1 MSIKIIKPGV
11 AATLQ
16 DAGRNG
22 FRGIG
27 IGTGGAMDVFAMKVS
42 NFLVG
47 NDEADVALEIN
58 FPAPEILFQQNAI
71 ISLTGADLLATI
83 DDTPLPGAWRPFFV
97 KKDSILKFKQPVSG
111 SKTYI
116 AVQGG
121 WQSEKWLE
129 SYSTHLQVAAGGY
142 SGRALQ
148 KNDVVFFKNNTLF
161 LAEEKILGWHIS
173 QHELDKVYQPA
184 NTIRCIRGIEWNLL
198 NKISQQHFEKL
209 DFGIT
214 NQSDRMGYRLSGTAL
229 SLQEPVEMISS
240 AVDAGTIQLLP
251 DGNLIIVMAD
261 HQTTGG
267 YSRIASVIKADLPKL
282 SQLNTGQTISFK
294 PISVPEA
301 EDALISMTQALVE
314 IKAGCHLNFQKYFQ
328 P

>member
-16 DAGRNG
+16 DVGRND

-47 NDEADVALEIN
+47 NDEADATLEIH

-71 ISLTGADLLATI
+71 ISLTGAHLLATI
-83 DDTPLPGAWRPFFV
+83 DDTPVPLWRPFFV
-97 KKDSILKFKQPVSG
+97 KKGSILKFKQPVSG
-111 SKTYI
+111 SKTYL
-116 AVQGG
+116 AVHGG
-121 WQSEKWLE
+121 WLSENWLG
-129 SYSTHLQVAAGGY
+129 SYSTHLQVVAGGY

-148 KNDVVFFKNNTLF
+148 KNDILFFKSNAISLR
-161 LAEEKILGWHIS
+161 EEKIISWHIS
-173 QHELDKVYQPA
+173 QHELDKIYQPV
-184 NTIRCIRGIEWNLL
+184 NTIRCIQGVEWGLL
-198 NKISQQHFEKL
+198 NKTSQQHFEKI
-209 DFGIT
+209 DFSIT

-251 DGNLIIVMAD
+251 DGNLIILMAD